1 MDRFDNIKE
10 IEQEYT
16 SKETC
21 HNHWQLPQLFKLA
34 TFEPNT
40 TCVDYG
46 GGAFDT
52 AIKHL
57 AGLGVDAYVYDP
69 YNRSAEYNQAVIE
82 KVRELGGVDYVTSS
96 NVLNVIKE
104 EEVRLNILRNMQL
117 MAKDGATIY
126 FVIYEGNRSG
136 IGAYSGKGWQ
146 NHRRAADY
154 LGEIQ
159 QVFPD
164 AKKKGSL
171 ITAHNLKNI

>member
-1 MDRFDNIKE
+1 MQLKE
-10 IEQEYT
+10 LPQEYT

-34 TFEPNT
+34 TFEEGT

-52 AIKHL
+52 SIKFL
-57 AGLGVDAYVYDP
+57 EGKGVKAMVYDP
-69 YNRSAEYNQAVIE
+69 YNRGAAHNEAVLE
-82 KVRELGGVDYVTSS
+82 WVDQLGGVDYVTSS

-104 EEVRLNILRNMQL
+104 EEVRLNVLRNMQL
-117 MAKDGATIY
+117 IAKDGATIY
-126 FVIYEGNRSG
+126 FVTYEGNRSG

-146 NHRRAADY
+146 NHRRTGEY
-154 LGEIQ
+154 LDEIR

-164 AKKKGSL
+164 AIRKGAL
-171 ITAHNLKNI
+171 IIAHNQKVD

>member
-1 MDRFDNIKE
+1 MELKILP
-10 IEQEYT
+10 QEYS

-34 TFEPNT
+34 TFEEGT

-52 AIKHL
+52 SVKFL
-57 AGLGVDAYVYDP
+57 EGKGVTAKVYDP
-69 YNRSAEYNQAVIE
+69 YNRGAAHNEAVLSWVE
-82 KVRELGGVDYVTSS
+82 DNGGVDYVTSS

-104 EEVRLNILRNMQL
+104 EEVRLNVLRNMQL
-117 MAKDGATIY
+117 IAKPNATIY

-146 NHRRAADY
+146 NHCRAAEY
-154 LGEIQ
+154 LSEIKE
-159 QVFPD
+159 VFPD
-164 AKKKGSL
+164 AVKKGSL
-171 ITAHNLKNI
+171 IIAHNKEGEANA